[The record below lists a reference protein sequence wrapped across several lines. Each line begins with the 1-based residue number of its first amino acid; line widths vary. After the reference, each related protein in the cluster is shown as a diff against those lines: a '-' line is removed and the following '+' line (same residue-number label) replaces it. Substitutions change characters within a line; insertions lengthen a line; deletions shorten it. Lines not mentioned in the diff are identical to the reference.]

1 MNIIRNAYFDNLPTK
16 DKISNLYSLLLELN
30 VGDNIKVTKEYI
42 EMLTE
47 LKIYIDE
54 LINEKNIYWSK
65 DE

>member
-16 DKISNLYSLLLELN
+16 DKINNLYSLLLELN

-54 LINEKNIYWSK
+54 LINEKNIYWRK